1 MVVSTLW
8 QRHLPVFRIFQA
20 FLPYPPNQLVS
31 SSSFS
36 CSHSGCSS
44 LIFLM
49 RNFNFPS
56 SSIFY
61 LLFSHFSPNDSTFR
75 TFLSFPFPT
84 TLSHAPIARCTSSSM
99 VLILYFFERSVLFI
113 LLSLSHWI
121 INSLRTSTCF
131 CYFLSCFD
139 FPVPTQCLA
148 YTKCSV
154 DKC

>member
-1 MVVSTLW
+1 MVVSILW

-20 FLPYPPNQLVS
+20 FLTYPLNQLVS

-36 CSHSGCSS
+36 CAHSGCSF

-75 TFLSFPFPT
+75 PFLSFPFPNGSFPN
-84 TLSHAPIARCTSSSM
+84 TLRHAPIAWCTSSSK
-99 VLILYFFERSVLFI
+99 VWILYFFERSLLFI
-113 LLSLSHWI
+113 LFSLSLSLDYKLFED
-121 INSLRTSTCF
+121 INMLLLLFFILFWLPSAHTMFGS
-131 CYFLSCFD
+131 Y
-139 FPVPTQCLA
+139 
-148 YTKCSV
+148 
-154 DKC
+154 